1 MNKADLR
8 QYLLNKT
15 YEYAKG
21 NEILLYAAEP
31 LPAPK
36 NRYQGLKQP
45 NLREEAYQQY
55 LDEIGVNKP

>member
-1 MNKADLR
+1 MNKEALR
-8 QYLLNKT
+8 QYLLDKT

-21 NEILLYAAEP
+21 NEILLYAADP
-31 LPAPK
+31 LPAVK

-55 LDEIGVNKP
+55 LDDIGVNKP

>member
-8 QYLLNKT
+8 QFLLNKT

-21 NEILLYAAEP
+21 NEILLYAADP
-31 LPAPK
+31 LPKPK

-45 NLREEAYQQY
+45 NLREEAYQEY
-55 LDEIGVNKP
+55 LEEIGVNKP